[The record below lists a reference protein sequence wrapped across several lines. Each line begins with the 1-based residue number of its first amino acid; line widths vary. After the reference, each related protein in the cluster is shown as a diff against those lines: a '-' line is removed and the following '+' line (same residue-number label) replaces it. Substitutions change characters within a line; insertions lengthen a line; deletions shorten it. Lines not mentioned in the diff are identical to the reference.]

1 MPDAT
6 KRPLS
11 EWCEKEWLHHLQ
23 RQAQRLTACPHHADD
38 LAHTCLI
45 AFYDHRRYP
54 WQHPEPAHA
63 LRWCCQK
70 LRALACDAHRY
81 AERHPCLAL
90 ETLPESVACVDI
102 AAQVQGD
109 IDGERFLAS
118 LPPRLRAVLELR
130 LAGYS
135 WDKAAQQLGVK
146 ASTLRGYLPELRAK
160 FVDFFGYDP
169 SKRASESLLGQRGKQ
184 PPQRIEE
191 ETQMK
196 AILGLV
202 NGLVTTRNMLRAKSL
217 VAMGRAKRGG
227 LRGIRR
233 VLMGSKGRW
242 LIAATLFGVLNCLL
256 LDVHGQVV
264 ISDPQRRDLE
274 VVRNRLSA
282 EFEKVVVLRPK
293 DLLVMRPLGDYTS
306 HREILESNGT
316 VRVTNWDA
324 LGGDVVAIGEEYVIY
339 TAPEAP
345 GIYPVIWSNGT
356 ETLFFLVEVVEKDT
370 ELPECT
376 LEPIVPTAGD
386 TPFLLLFSPY
396 EPLATSEGVKVC
408 IKKGVPLNPGSR
420 PRGRC
425 TGGSKTVSNTKTY
438 QADRWREIAEI
449 TITSQ
454 LSAELARIGI
464 NVSVG
469 TTIKVE
475 AHERVHTTIDNE
487 DCYRCENGVWKLVGG
502 RVSYTRCVYVIE
514 YRPTWVCDAVAAG
527 IIRLDPCG
535 GRPIPD
541 YNCVYWGD
549 CKCPDTVITGCP

>member
-1 MPDAT
+1 
-6 KRPLS
+6 
-11 EWCEKEWLHHLQ
+11 
-23 RQAQRLTACPHHADD
+23 
-38 LAHTCLI
+38 
-45 AFYDHRRYP
+45 
-54 WQHPEPAHA
+54 
-63 LRWCCQK
+63 
-70 LRALACDAHRY
+70 
-81 AERHPCLAL
+81 
-90 ETLPESVACVDI
+90 
-102 AAQVQGD
+102 
-109 IDGERFLAS
+109 
-118 LPPRLRAVLELR
+118 
-130 LAGYS
+130 
-135 WDKAAQQLGVK
+135 
-146 ASTLRGYLPELRAK
+146 
-160 FVDFFGYDP
+160 
-169 SKRASESLLGQRGKQ
+169 
-184 PPQRIEE
+184 
-191 ETQMK
+191 MK
-196 AILGLV
+196 AMLGLV

-233 VLMGSKGRW
+233 VLIGSKGRW

-370 ELPECT
+370 ELLECT
-376 LEPIVPTAGD
+376 LEPIVPTTGD

-396 EPLATSEGVKVC
+396 EPLATSEGVKIC
-408 IKKGVPLNPGSR
+408 MKEGVPLNPGSR

-425 TGGSKTVSNTKTY
+425 TEGSKTVSNTKTY
-438 QADRWREIAEI
+438 QSDRWREIAEI

-475 AHERVHTTIDNE
+475 AHERIHTTIDNE

-502 RVSYTRCVYVIE
+502 RVSYTRCVYVVE

-541 YNCVYWGD
+541 YNCTYWGD